1 MADIRLG
8 LIGDNIAA
16 SRAPELHRIAGRLC
30 GLEVSYDLLI
40 PKHLELTFDLVFD
53 WARDQGYRGLNI
65 TYPYKEAV
73 VRRLEKQDESVRL
86 PGACNTVLFDPSGP
100 AGFNTDYT
108 GFQAAFRN
116 TFRGCDP
123 GVVAFAGC
131 GGVGRAI
138 SFALVQ
144 LGARTLHLYDSDS
157 RRSDGLAKALTA
169 GAPHISISI
178 AESIYQAC
186 EGADGLI
193 NCTPLGMVGYGGS
206 AFPAELIPGR
216 RWIFD
221 AVYTPVDTPLLQTA
235 VAADVSAM
243 SGYELFFNQGVDAFC
258 IFTGQKVDYRELR
271 EALRT

>member
-108 GFQAAFRN
+108 GFQAAFRK
-116 TFRGCDP
+116 TFKGCDP
-123 GVVAFAGC
+123 GAVALAGC
-131 GGVGRAI
+131 GGAGRAI

-144 LGARTLHLYDSDS
+144 LGAPALHLFDTDS
-157 RRSDGLAKALTA
+157 RRADALGKALSA
-169 GAPHISISI
+169 GAPHINISI

-206 AFPAELIPGR
+206 AFPTELTPGR
-216 RWIFD
+216 RWVFD
-221 AVYTPVDTPLLQTA
+221 AVYTPMQTPLLQTA
-235 VAADVSAM
+235 GAAGVSTM
-243 SGYELFFNQGVDAFC
+243 SGYELFFNQGVDAFH
-258 IFTGQKVDYRELR
+258 IFTGQKVDYRALR